1 MNGIYIRSWSV
12 LYIYLYCI
20 SGRDIAKHAVYSKRC
35 LFTVLANP
43 KYITHVTHAQV
54 EAEDDLRGSRVAQQQ
69 RADAEASVLK
79 ADLRLLEAE
88 LRQTQKELVASKAE

>member
-1 MNGIYIRSWSV
+1 M
-12 LYIYLYCI
+12 
-20 SGRDIAKHAVYSKRC
+20 
-35 LFTVLANP
+35 
-43 KYITHVTHAQV
+43 